1 MTGMTPSYG
10 GRTPMYGSQTPLY
23 DGSRTPH
30 YGAATPSHDG
40 SSTPGRS
47 SAWDPANT
55 NTPSRSVFLCIA
67 AGDRCCSCCD
77 MESAYVTRLSA
88 LLWCWL
94 CCCCFTLFYRTS
106 LYRCDWLQFV
116 NCFQMN
122 VIMMMIWLLFTFVVF
137 AICVFI
143 LSYLIT
149 LIFHT
154 HFAFRI
160 SYYQYVV
167 MSFCAVMLLEN

>member
-1 MTGMTPSYG
+1 VTGCVLCSGGRVGGASSRYDRTPMTGMTPSYG

-88 LLWCWL
+88 LL
-94 CCCCFTLFYRTS
+94 
-106 LYRCDWLQFV
+106 
-116 NCFQMN
+116 
-122 VIMMMIWLLFTFVVF
+122 
-137 AICVFI
+137 
-143 LSYLIT
+143 
-149 LIFHT
+149 
-154 HFAFRI
+154 
-160 SYYQYVV
+160 
-167 MSFCAVMLLEN
+167 